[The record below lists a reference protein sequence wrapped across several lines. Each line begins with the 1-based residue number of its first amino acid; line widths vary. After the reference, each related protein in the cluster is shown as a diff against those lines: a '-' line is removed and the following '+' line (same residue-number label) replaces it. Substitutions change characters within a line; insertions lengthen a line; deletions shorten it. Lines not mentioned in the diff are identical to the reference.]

1 MTHTTNDAS
10 SPQARRLRRA
20 AGRYLANL
28 RKDAKLTQRRL
39 ADLVG
44 LDYYTFI
51 SQLEC
56 GQGRLPPHLYVKYA
70 KALGIDRQTFGREV
84 IKFYDPWTYS
94 TLFGD
99 HPYDM
104 SFETDTEEER
114 LEATQGCTTK

>member
-1 MTHTTNDAS
+1 MHACAPVELVHELVAVRDAV
-10 SPQARRLRRA
+10 
-20 AGRYLANL
+20 LAV
-28 RKDAKLTQRRL
+28 RHDHVPVGRL

-56 GQGRLPPHLYVKYA
+56 GQGRLPPHLYAKYA
-70 KALGIDRQTFGREV
+70 AALGIDRQTFGREV

-114 LEATQGCTTK
+114 SQAAQGCTAK